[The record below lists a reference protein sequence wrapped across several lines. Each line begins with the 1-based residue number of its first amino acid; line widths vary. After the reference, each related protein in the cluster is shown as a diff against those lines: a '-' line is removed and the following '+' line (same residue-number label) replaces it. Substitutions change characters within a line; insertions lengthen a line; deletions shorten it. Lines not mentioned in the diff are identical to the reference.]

1 VKSALKFL
9 AVFFLLI
16 LSASGRT
23 QGIADANLSWDNAI
37 VFAADYPEIKTVS
50 QLSSVNTRFP
60 VVIYLHGCAG
70 INKDA
75 LNWGS
80 YIASLGFIVILPNS
94 MARIG
99 RVSNCDPKL
108 KQGNGKF
115 PLARKYRQEEIAYAL
130 QQTLASPWAQTSNI
144 FLMGHSEGGIAVAQ
158 SPHAEFAGE
167 IISGATCTNK
177 NNPLYDAINAPL
189 SMPVLAIASLQDE
202 WHENKPAVM
211 GRCIDKARGRSYF
224 VQVDL
229 PGSIHP
235 TSGSPVAKNAVKDF
249 LMHFVT
255 K

>member
-1 VKSALKFL
+1 
-9 AVFFLLI
+9 
-16 LSASGRT
+16 
-23 QGIADANLSWDNAI
+23 
-37 VFAADYPEIKTVS
+37 
-50 QLSSVNTRFP
+50 
-60 VVIYLHGCAG
+60 
-70 INKDA
+70 
-75 LNWGS
+75 
-80 YIASLGFIVILPNS
+80 

-255 K
+255 LELCRSESI